1 MNFLLWAALLL
12 LIGLALLVLEMLI
25 PSGGILGVV
34 SALSVLAAIV
44 LAFVDG
50 PGTGLAFVL
59 TTVVAIPAIL
69 AAAVRVW
76 PDTPMGRHILLRVPT
91 PEEVLPD
98 SPLRRELKLLVGK
111 YGVAKSVML
120 PSGVVVIDGRTIDA
134 VGQGVAIEPGQRIR
148 VVEVRGTR
156 VVVRPADD
164 ADDVP
169 QQDAED
175 PLSRPISTLGLDS
188 LDNPFT

>member
-1 MNFLLWAALLL
+1 MNFILWATLLL
-12 LIGLALLVLEMLI
+12 LLGLALIVLEMFI
-25 PSGGILGVV
+25 PSGGVLGL
-34 SALSVLAAIV
+34 LSTLSILAAIV

-98 SPLRRELKLLVGK
+98 SPLRRELKSLVGK
-111 YGVAKSVML
+111 YGVARSVML
-120 PSGVVVIDGRTIDA
+120 PSGVVVIDGQPIDA
-134 VGQGVAIEPGQRIR
+134 IGQGVAIEPGQRIK

-156 VVVRPADD
+156 VVVRPDD
-164 ADDVP
+164 DEP
-169 QQDAED
+169 PTPEAED

-188 LDNPFT
+188 LENPFA

>member
-1 MNFLLWAALLL
+1 MNFLLWATLLL
-12 LIGLALLVLEMLI
+12 LLGLALIVLEI
-25 PSGGILGVV
+25 FVPSGGVLGL
-34 SALSVLAAIV
+34 LSTISILAAIV
-44 LAFVDG
+44 LAFFDG

-91 PEEVLPD
+91 PEDVLPD
-98 SPLRRELKLLVGK
+98 SPLRRELKSLVGK
-111 YGVAKSVML
+111 RGIAKSVML
-120 PSGVVVIDGRTIDA
+120 PSGVVIIDGQPIDA
-134 VGQGVAIEPGQRIR
+134 IGQGVAIEPGQRIK

-156 VVVRPADD
+156 VVVRPDEDEAPAEEAD
-164 ADDVP
+164 
-169 QQDAED
+169 D

-188 LDNPFT
+188 LENPFA

>member
-1 MNFLLWAALLL
+1 MNFLLLATLLL
-12 LIGLALLVLEMLI
+12 LLGMALIVLEMFV
-25 PSGGILGVV
+25 PSGGMLGL
-34 SALSVLAAIV
+34 LSTLSILAAIV
-44 LAFVDG
+44 LAFFDG

-69 AAAVRVW
+69 ATAVRVW

-98 SPLRRELKLLVGK
+98 SPLRRELKSLVGK

-120 PSGVVVIDGRTIDA
+120 PSGVVIIDGQPIDA
-134 VGQGVAIEPGQRIR
+134 IGQGVAIEPGQRIK

-156 VVVRPADD
+156 VVVRPDDDEPPAPD
-164 ADDVP
+164 AD
-169 QQDAED
+169 D

-188 LDNPFT
+188 LENPFA

>member
-1 MNFLLWAALLL
+1 MNVLLWATLVLLL
-12 LIGLALLVLEMLI
+12 GLALIVLEI
-25 PSGGILGVV
+25 FVPSGGVLGL
-34 SALSVLAAIV
+34 LSTISILAAIV
-44 LAFVDG
+44 LAFFDG

-91 PEEVLPD
+91 PEDVLPD
-98 SPLRRELKLLVGK
+98 SPLRRELKSLVGK
-111 YGVAKSVML
+111 RGIAKSVML
-120 PSGVVVIDGRTIDA
+120 PSGVVIIDGQPIDA
-134 VGQGVAIEPGQRIR
+134 IGQGVAIEPGQRIK

-156 VVVRPADD
+156 VVVRPDEDEAPAEEAD
-164 ADDVP
+164 
-169 QQDAED
+169 D

-188 LDNPFT
+188 LENPFA

>member
-1 MNFLLWAALLL
+1 MNFLLWATLLL
-12 LIGLALLVLEMLI
+12 LLGLALIVLEMFI
-25 PSGGILGVV
+25 PSGGVLGLL
-34 SALSVLAAIV
+34 ATLSILAAIV
-44 LAFVDG
+44 LAFFDG

-76 PDTPMGRHILLRVPT
+76 PDTPMGKHILLGVPT

-98 SPLRRELKLLVGK
+98 SPLRRELKSLVGK

-120 PSGVVVIDGRTIDA
+120 PSGVVVIDGQSIDA
-134 VGQGVAIEPGQRIR
+134 IGQGVAIEPGQRIK

-156 VVVRPADD
+156 VVVRPDDDEPPSPEAD
-164 ADDVP
+164 
-169 QQDAED
+169 D

-188 LDNPFT
+188 LENPFA

>member
-1 MNFLLWAALLL
+1 MDLLLWAALLM
-12 LIGLALLVLEMLI
+12 LIGLGLVVLELFI
-25 PSGGILGVV
+25 PSGGILGFLAIASIV
-34 SALSVLAAIV
+34 SAIV
-44 LAFVDG
+44 LAFLNG

-59 TTVVAIPAIL
+59 TTVVAVPAVLSI
-69 AAAVRVW
+69 AVKVW
-76 PDTPMGRHILLRVPT
+76 PDTPMGRRFLLRVPT

-120 PSGVVVIDGRTIDA
+120 PSGVVLIDGQTIDA
-134 VGQGVAIEPGQRIR
+134 VGQGVAIEPGQRIK

-156 VVVRPADD
+156 VVVRPADNE
-164 ADDVP
+164 P
-169 QQDAED
+169 PTEDAED

-188 LDNPFT
+188 LENPLA